1 MDERQT
7 LNEVPFKVYNNVH
20 KSDIFD
26 ICWSPKNE
34 NLVITASSDTT
45 LALYNIQMEK
55 PL

>member
-1 MDERQT
+1 MSRDEALQLVKEYT
-7 LNEVPFKVYNNVH
+7 
-20 KSDIFD
+20 
-26 ICWSPKNE
+26 KNE